1 MFSRSPSTNGKGV
14 GARAC
19 RACIPAEAPSLFRES
34 KRTRLSTSSPPR
46 ITAICAVC
54 WHPVSSHMKCFPPFS
69 HIFCSFSIPDE
80 RLLAVFLP
88 NATDTLDP
96 NLWITAHISPG
107 LHAGLLRLL
116 CCLPILFC
124 LFFLHQFK
132 LSRIYYCFFLK
143 LDCPDSLTRMTDR
156 SFEDHLTARYILH
169 FLFLFC

>member
-1 MFSRSPSTNGKGV
+1 MERVSERGRAVRASQPKHHPCFVSQSG
-14 GARAC
+14 RAC
-19 RACIPAEAPSLFRES
+19 QPHP
-34 KRTRLSTSSPPR
+34 PPR